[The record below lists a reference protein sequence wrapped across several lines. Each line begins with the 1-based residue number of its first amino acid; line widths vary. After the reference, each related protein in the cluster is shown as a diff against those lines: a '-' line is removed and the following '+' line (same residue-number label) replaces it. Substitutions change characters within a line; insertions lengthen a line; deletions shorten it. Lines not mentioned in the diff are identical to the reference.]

1 MSSSCATAAA
11 AAAAYDDED
20 AAIAAVANIDIDL
33 LLIAW
38 FDDVEDSNR
47 IDDLSPRLDLRAP
60 FFASALDGDFTRT
73 LYECKRICSY
83 GRWWWWWCVMR
94 MMKAIKL
101 LKLLAFKFRHK
112 SLDHDDSPA
121 NFIVS
126 SVLRIVAGESSRF
139 GGESFFEPRF
149 PFSRCF
155 GIGEAVT
162 LSALSRS
169 VLFWPMYCIFVGP

>member
-1 MSSSCATAAA
+1 MADGSSARAGGWGGWGVGGRDRRRPALERENGVRPHIDLNPVSEAKLTRPSALLMSSSCATAAAAAAA

-83 GRWWWWWCVMR
+83 GRWWWWWCV
-94 MMKAIKL
+94 
-101 LKLLAFKFRHK
+101 
-112 SLDHDDSPA
+112 
-121 NFIVS
+121 
-126 SVLRIVAGESSRF
+126 
-139 GGESFFEPRF
+139 
-149 PFSRCF
+149 
-155 GIGEAVT
+155 
-162 LSALSRS
+162 
-169 VLFWPMYCIFVGP
+169 